1 MSNSCMSDIEKFD
14 LLVDIHI
21 HYGIVGW
28 VNKSMYHPY
37 GYSWGKIL
45 SGYGLPEC
53 LKKELDK
60 IKNLLDKHTQQADSE
75 ASEIEERICPEFI
88 KFLGKVSDY
97 DHVMLMKES
106 DWNRR
111 LNRFD

>member
-1 MSNSCMSDIEKFD
+1 MTNTCTSMSDIEKFD
-14 LLVDIHI
+14 LLVNIHI

-28 VNKSMYHPY
+28 VNYTRSHPN
-37 GYSWGKIL
+37 GHSWGEIL
-45 SGYGLPEC
+45 SGCGLPEY

-60 IKNLLDKHTQQADSE
+60 IEKLLAKHTNQAESE

-97 DHVMLMKES
+97 DHVMIMKES
-106 DWNRR
+106 DWNR
-111 LNRFD
+111 